1 MAAVV
6 TQQWNYSTSQ
16 GHVRSASSSGA
27 VKMQSSSSSSRKHA
41 DMYDRFY
48 GHREIS
54 ELSESVISALFACPL
69 DSTSS
74 SVNAPVAI
82 SNSQTRPTPRLAE
95 FIAYAL
101 HRTRLPD
108 EITFQALFL
117 LRRLKS
123 RFPAAR
129 GSSGHRL
136 FISALMLASKSSCD
150 DTYSNKSWTIVSQG
164 LFSLR
169 EVNQME
175 RELFGYLGYK
185 VNVEYEELEA
195 FTSLLQA
202 GEVATVVDLS
212 NGTTAPSSPMVSDD
226 VTAVGTSQSVD
237 TTPTKIVQQ
246 QYPQA
251 PVMSRHHSAQ
261 HRARASMS
269 AIYSRASSS
278 AAVSPTTVPAMASA
292 SAPSV
297 CATDSYASMHP
308 AMMNAG
314 FATTQ
319 AARGT
324 FTMQQQQNIYGQSQ
338 PGLHH
343 LSPSMA
349 SLSSSRGSISSVG
362 GYSMTPSPTGLSHS
376 ESSNSSRAS
385 PDTPPAEFEAS
396 PWTDDGKA
404 SFSGEPA
411 GTYDDEYQFYHHNI
425 KQQQQQNAQQQ
436 YYGTVAGQQV
446 YIPDVHPAYQH

>member
-1 MAAVV
+1 
-6 TQQWNYSTSQ
+6 
-16 GHVRSASSSGA
+16 
-27 VKMQSSSSSSRKHA
+27 
-41 DMYDRFY
+41 MYDRFY

-54 ELSESVISALFACPL
+54 ELSESVISALFA
-69 DSTSS
+69 SVSS
-74 SVNAPVAI
+74 
-82 SNSQTRPTPRLAE
+82 SQTRPTPRLAE

-202 GEVATVVDLS
+202 G
-212 NGTTAPSSPMVSDD
+212 
-226 VTAVGTSQSVD
+226 
-237 TTPTKIVQQ
+237 
-246 QYPQA
+246 
-251 PVMSRHHSAQ
+251 
-261 HRARASMS
+261 
-269 AIYSRASSS
+269 
-278 AAVSPTTVPAMASA
+278 
-292 SAPSV
+292 
-297 CATDSYASMHP
+297 
-308 AMMNAG
+308 
-314 FATTQ
+314 
-319 AARGT
+319 
-324 FTMQQQQNIYGQSQ
+324 
-338 PGLHH
+338 
-343 LSPSMA
+343 
-349 SLSSSRGSISSVG
+349 
-362 GYSMTPSPTGLSHS
+362 
-376 ESSNSSRAS
+376 
-385 PDTPPAEFEAS
+385 
-396 PWTDDGKA
+396 
-404 SFSGEPA
+404 
-411 GTYDDEYQFYHHNI
+411 
-425 KQQQQQNAQQQ
+425 
-436 YYGTVAGQQV
+436 QQV

>member
-1 MAAVV
+1 
-6 TQQWNYSTSQ
+6 
-16 GHVRSASSSGA
+16 
-27 VKMQSSSSSSRKHA
+27 
-41 DMYDRFY
+41 MYDRFY
-48 GHREIS
+48 GQREIS

-74 SVNAPVAI
+74 SVNAPVAV
-82 SNSQTRPTPRLAE
+82 SSESQSRPTPRLAE

-185 VNVEYEELEA
+185 VNVEYEELDA

-202 GEVATVVDLS
+202 GEVATVVDLN
-212 NGTTAPSSPMVSDD
+212 NGTTTPSSPMVSDES
-226 VTAVGTSQSVD
+226 TAVGSSQSVNS
-237 TTPTKIVQQ
+237 TPTKMVPRE
-246 QYPQA
+246 YAQA
-251 PVMSRHHSAQ
+251 PIMSRHHSVQ
-261 HRARASMS
+261 HRSRASMS
-269 AIYSRASSS
+269 AIYHRPSTS
-278 AAVSPTTVPAMASA
+278 AAVSPTTVPVMASA

-297 CATDSYASMHP
+297 CGSESYASMHP
-308 AMMNAG
+308 AMVNAAVASYASSHG
-314 FATTQ
+314 NRAP
-319 AARGT
+319 
-324 FTMQQQQNIYGQSQ
+324 FTLQNQPHPQHIYGHSQ

-349 SLSSSRGSISSVG
+349 SNSSSRGSISSAS
-362 GYSMTPSPTGLSHS
+362 GYNNMTPSPTDLSHS

-411 GTYDDEYQFYHHNI
+411 GTYDDEYQFYHNNI
-425 KQQQQQNAQQQ
+425 KQHQQHAQQHF
-436 YYGTVAGQQV
+436 YGTVAGQQV